1 MKLAQWRKEEGWTQ
15 GKLAAEIGCSQSY
28 ISQIERAIDPI
39 IPSSDVL
46 RSIYVVSRGK
56 VQPNDFYDVPAW
68 EADRIRCEAEAEL
81 ARRAA

>member
-1 MKLAQWRKEEGWTQ
+1 MKLAMWRKSEGWTQ
-15 GKLAAEIGCSQSY
+15 DQLGAEIGCSQPY

-39 IPSSDVL
+39 VPSAEVM
-46 RSIYVVSRGK
+46 RSVYIVSRGQ

-68 EADRIRCEAEAEL
+68 EADRIRNEAEAEM